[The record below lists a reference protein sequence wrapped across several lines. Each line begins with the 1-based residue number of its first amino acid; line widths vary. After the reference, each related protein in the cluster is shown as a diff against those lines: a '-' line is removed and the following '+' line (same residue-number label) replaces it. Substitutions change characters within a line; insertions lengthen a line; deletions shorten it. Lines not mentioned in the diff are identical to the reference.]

1 MITIH
6 SLIKSYGKQEVL
18 KGIELELK
26 TPGVTAIL
34 GPNGSGKTTLLK
46 CLLGMAIPQHGQ
58 IIFDGRDIRN
68 DWEYRKYLSY
78 VPQIAKFPHNL
89 TAQEFLDMIKDIR
102 GVTSTTEQRYIQIF
116 GLTPFLHKRLG
127 TLSGGTKQKVNLT
140 AAMMFYSQYLFLDEP
155 LAGLDPVALIRFK
168 DLLKEEKEKG
178 KQIILTTHIMS
189 IVEELADE
197 ILFLLDG
204 RIYFRGTMPA
214 LLEQCQE
221 TTVERAIAKILDPGF
236 QDIDLSPQP
245 HENPI
250 SQPGESNS

>member
-6 SLIKSYGKQEVL
+6 NLIKSYGKQEVL
-18 KGIELELK
+18 KGINLEFIV
-26 TPGVTAIL
+26 PGVTAIL

-58 IIFDGRDIRN
+58 ILFDGHDIRN
-68 DWEYRKYLSY
+68 AWEYRRSLSY

-89 TAQEFLDMIKDIR
+89 TVQEFLDMTRDIR
-102 GVTSTTEQRYIQIF
+102 GVLSTKEERYVHIF
-116 GLTPFLHKRLG
+116 DLKPFLHRRLG

-140 AAMMFYSQYLFLDEP
+140 AALMFDSQYLFLDEP

-189 IVEELADE
+189 IVEELAEE

-204 RIYFRGTMPA
+204 RIYFRGTLSA

-221 TTVERAIAKILDPGF
+221 TSVERAIAKILDPGF
-236 QDIDLSPQP
+236 QDIDVSAPP

-250 SQPGESNS
+250 LQPGESNN